1 MMKSLR
7 KSLNSHKDPPQHI
20 TTSPLPSLSKPPSA
34 ILPPKKVI
42 RALSSYK
49 STAPQELSFEK
60 GDFFHV
66 LNDVN
71 SQGLWYE
78 AHNPM
83 TGARGLVPC
92 HLFEEFQ
99 KGTPVPKTPT
109 TPGFKTSPPMG
120 FNAPPVKP
128 QAFYAVVLHDFTA
141 ERADELDAK
150 AGDPITVVA
159 QSNREW
165 FVAKPIGRL
174 GRPGLIPVSFVEIR
188 DPATGQPVR
197 DIMALIDGGALPRV
211 EEWKTAMM
219 TYKQNSISLGVLDD
233 PSAAAAANSR
243 RSAYSSSPT
252 SPIGVAQPP
261 VPPVPPQ
268 TQTQTQQVPPPV
280 QDSRPPSP
288 KLLPDGILL
297 SADVKSFHYEMDEY
311 WYRVHS
317 IFQPYPPPGSQSLPP
332 ARQLVLFRSYNDFY
346 DFQVD
351 FLDAHP
357 DEAGRLDGRP
367 RVLPYMPGPV
377 NEVDNEIANKRRAEL
392 DEYLRNLCE
401 LRHEYR
407 YLLEHHLVRSFLSLK
422 PGDADVE
429 VEPRTKEIDALFRT
443 SYVDQDGF
451 DDGQADDYQTERMSR
466 LRVSSATD
474 DRSDGSDYGDDG
486 GRLPPP
492 QDRDDSYRYGADTA
506 SPYLGTDQGY
516 NTTQPLQP
524 RSRNANGSDRGENGN
539 SMYSQHSVSALPP
552 RSDSYQN
559 GQSRTSLASSQD
571 PANPSGRV
579 SQAESTRTS
588 TSGRSR
594 SQSHAAPPVSASNPQ
609 IAYIKIKIFAQNAE
623 EIVAIRVHP
632 RVTHAQLMAKASE
645 RLQSRVAKLRYRD
658 SVSEAFVDLRGDSDL
673 RQWLDNTERHVLY
686 AG

>member
-1 MMKSLR
+1 MAMS
-7 KSLNSHKDPPQHI
+7 ND
-20 TTSPLPSLSKPPSA
+20 A

-99 KGTPVPKTPT
+99 KGTPKPKTPT

-120 FNAPPVKP
+120 FAAPSVKP
-128 QAFYAVVLHDFTA
+128 QAFYAVVLHDFIA

-150 AGDPITVVA
+150 TGDPITVVA

-174 GRPGLIPVSFVEIR
+174 GRPGLIPVSFVEVR
-188 DPATGQPVR
+188 DPATGQPVG
-197 DIMALIDGGALPRV
+197 DIMTLIDGGALPRV
-211 EEWKTAMM
+211 EEWKKAMM
-219 TYKQNSISLGVLDD
+219 SYKQNSISLGVLDETTANGLK
-233 PSAAAAANSR
+233 AAYASTPA
-243 RSAYSSSPT
+243 SPT
-252 SPIGVAQPP
+252 GVNPPPIPP
-261 VPPVPPQ
+261 IPQ
-268 TQTQTQQVPPPV
+268 HVQQTPPPV
-280 QDSRPPSP
+280 DTRPPSP

-297 SADVKSFHYEMDEY
+297 SADVKSFHYEMEEY

-317 IFQPYPPPGSQSLPP
+317 IFQPYPPSGSSTLPP
-332 ARQLVLFRSYNDFY
+332 ALQLVLFRSYNDFY

-357 DEAGRLDGRP
+357 DEAGRVEGRT
-367 RVLPYMPGPV
+367 RVMPYMPGPV

-407 YLLEHHLVRSFLSLK
+407 YLLEHPLVRSFLSLK
-422 PGDADVE
+422 PGDAEVE
-429 VEPRTKEIDALFRT
+429 VEPRTEEIDALFRT
-443 SYVDQDGF
+443 SYVDPDTYGG
-451 DDGQADDYQTERMSR
+451 DAEDYQAERMSR
-466 LRVSSATD
+466 LRVSGATD
-474 DRSDGSDYGDDG
+474 DHSEGSDYGEDG
-486 GRLPPP
+486 AGPQGR
-492 QDRDDSYRYGADTA
+492 DSYRYGTDREST
-506 SPYLGTDQGY
+506 YLQGY
-516 NTTQPLQP
+516 NTTQPLRP
-524 RSRNANGSDRGENGN
+524 RSNNGNSHEHGANGN
-539 SMYSQHSVSALPP
+539 SMYSPASSTALPP
-552 RSDSYQN
+552 RSDSFQN
-559 GQSRTSLASSQD
+559 GPSRTSLASQD
-571 PANPSGRV
+571 APNVSGRV

-588 TSGRSR
+588 ASGRSR
-594 SQSHAAPPVSASNPQ
+594 SQSHAAAYAPPVSASNPQ

-645 RLQSRVAKLRYRD
+645 RLQNRVAALRYRD
-658 SVSEAFVDLRGDSDL
+658 SISESFVDLRGDEDL
-673 RQWLDNTERHVLY
+673 REWLNNTERHVLY